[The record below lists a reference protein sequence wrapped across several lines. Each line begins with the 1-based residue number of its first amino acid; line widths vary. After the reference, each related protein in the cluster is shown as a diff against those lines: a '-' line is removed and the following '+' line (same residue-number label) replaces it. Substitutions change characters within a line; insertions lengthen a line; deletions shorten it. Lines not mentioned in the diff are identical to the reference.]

1 MDIFYP
7 FIHKNKE
14 KEKNKPIPLYVELV
28 PPSPEKQET
37 PTEDD
42 NPGVIII
49 ELF

>member
-7 FIHKNKE
+7 FIYEK
-14 KEKNKPIPLYVELV
+14 KEKNEPTPLYVELV
-28 PPSPEKQET
+28 PPTLEEREDLSEEKE
-37 PTEDD
+37 